1 MYLIYMYTIIFIHIV
16 APNQSVLYLKSILHI
31 EFILVITPESMTKVV
46 ILRLFAQ
53 QTLEKS
59 YLETSHTL

>member
-31 EFILVITPESMTKVV
+31 EFILVITPESMTN
-46 ILRLFAQ
+46 
-53 QTLEKS
+53 S
-59 YLETSHTL
+59 CNS